1 MFSLKSRK
9 KQNKNERQT
18 GKNCN
23 TGVNV
28 LGHGQILQL
37 FSMVRLKFS
46 KFGMLH
52 QKKVP
57 ICVKHMFFCY
67 LFIIYSYFV
76 VFLVHKLL
84 YVYYVNWLRVFFTES
99 KKSCLT

>member
-18 GKNCN
+18 SKNCN

-37 FSMVRLKFS
+37 FFNGEVEIFEIWHATPNR
-46 KFGMLH
+46 
-52 QKKVP
+52 VP
-57 ICVKHMFFCY
+57 ICVKHMFFRY
-67 LFIIYSYFV
+67 LFIYLFI
-76 VFLVHKLL
+76 HILL
-84 YVYYVNWLRVFFTES
+84 YF
-99 KKSCLT
+99 